1 MGFILTTEGVKPD
14 PARVQAIKEIP
25 EPRTREELQ
34 KFIGMC
40 TYYRRFYKEYAR
52 YLEPFRELM
61 SSSQKFKWQDKHHI
75 AFNMLR
81 NKLSD
86 HVLLNH
92 YRRDRP
98 FCLQTDGSK
107 TGISAILFQY
117 DDDGNELV
125 IALISRCLTS
135 YEKNYTA
142 AEIELLAI
150 MYAVVKLRNYLL
162 GQTFLIITD
171 HQSLTFLLK
180 TTYYSSCLMR
190 WSLLLQHYSYEITH
204 CQDKENIIADYFSRV
219 SPEGMNFEA
228 THGPTNSNLI
238 VREPTE
244 ILCAIKVAKPWIP
257 ELRHIK
263 NLQEQDS
270 SLDRWRRRARAKN
283 SVIKIVEGVLFYK
296 GKRDE
301 HWRIV
306 IPIK

>member
-1 MGFILTTEGVKPD
+1 MYVDDAFIKSRSFAEHLKHLLLFWSAIRKFGLTLKLRKTLFCRKEIPFLGFILTREGVKPD
-14 PARVQAIKEIP
+14 HARVQAIKEIP

-125 IALISRCLTS
+125 IALISR
-135 YEKNYTA
+135 
-142 AEIELLAI
+142 
-150 MYAVVKLRNYLL
+150 
-162 GQTFLIITD
+162 
-171 HQSLTFLLK
+171 
-180 TTYYSSCLMR
+180 
-190 WSLLLQHYSYEITH
+190 
-204 CQDKENIIADYFSRV
+204 
-219 SPEGMNFEA
+219 
-228 THGPTNSNLI
+228 
-238 VREPTE
+238 
-244 ILCAIKVAKPWIP
+244 
-257 ELRHIK
+257 
-263 NLQEQDS
+263 
-270 SLDRWRRRARAKN
+270 
-283 SVIKIVEGVLFYK
+283 
-296 GKRDE
+296 
-301 HWRIV
+301 
-306 IPIK
+306 